1 MFRLGR
7 FSNANIGSK
16 VGHLLTG
23 KGQNLFSQ
31 KLASRRGMASQND
44 YIKGNTFLEA
54 NAERIKKIAE
64 NITYRQLGNTGLRV
78 SELSYGTWVTFGNQ
92 VT

>member
-1 MFRLGR
+1 MFGLGR
-7 FSNANIGSK
+7 FSSAKVGPN

-23 KGQNLFSQ
+23 KAQIFST
-31 KLASRRGMASQND
+31 KLGSRRGMSSQTN
-44 YIKGNTFLEA
+44 YIKGNAFLEA

-64 NITYRQLGNTGLRV
+64 NINYRQLGNTGLRV